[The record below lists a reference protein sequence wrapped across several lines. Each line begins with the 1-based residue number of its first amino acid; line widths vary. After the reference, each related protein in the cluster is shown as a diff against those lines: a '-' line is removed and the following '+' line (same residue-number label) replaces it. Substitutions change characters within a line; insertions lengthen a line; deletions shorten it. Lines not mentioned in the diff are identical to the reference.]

1 MPPHFPAL
9 GSEEP
14 LKPAGLCAGVSAV
27 QSRSQCGHKRQL
39 ISDRGGS
46 ASGVCINCISLLEL

>member
-39 ISDRGGS
+39 ISDGESVVARPQES
-46 ASGVCINCISLLEL
+46 A